1 MLNYE
6 ALNILDKS
14 WSKESLIKK
23 IKKGQ
28 SSEQIVQDFIKD
40 NKNNLDI
47 VINLLN
53 HKENNVLDYMEEI
66 AKCEL
71 NLISQLRKKEIK
83 TNIEIKENINEIN
96 PIAKIYKEFELTLF
110 LKKWSNQFVIGVL
123 IMISIISLTK
133 QAWAWLAKL
142 NFINLD

>member
-1 MLNYE
+1 MSNYE
-6 ALNILDKS
+6 ALNTLNES
-14 WSKESLIKK
+14 WSKQRLIEK

-28 SSEQIVQDFIKD
+28 SSEQIVQNFIKE

-53 HKENNVLDYMEEI
+53 QKDNDVLIYMEAL

-71 NLISQLRKKEIK
+71 NLINELRKKENKSNSEIVK
-83 TNIEIKENINEIN
+83 NISDIN
-96 PIAKIYKEFELTLF
+96 PIVKIFKEFQLSLF
-110 LKKWSNQFVIGVL
+110 LKNWSNQFVIGIL

-133 QAWAWLAKL
+133 QAWA
-142 NFINLD
+142 